1 MKRKN
6 LFMTFIFILM
16 LSLVVAACGKTED
29 TSSSEGVEETE
40 QEQEQTEEEATE
52 PEEEAK
58 PKELVF
64 GRGGDSVD
72 LDPAIV
78 TDGESMKV
86 AKNIYDTLV
95 EYGDQDTTI
104 NPSLAEDWDISDDGL
119 VYTFK
124 LQQGVKFHDGTDFNA
139 DAVVYNFERWA
150 NGSKGEFYYYGSM
163 FGGFKGEEGHVISE
177 VVAEDEYTVKFTLA
191 VPQSPFL
198 KNLAMTPFS
207 IASPSAIEEFG
218 DNFTENPVGTG
229 PFVFKEWKRDERIV
243 LEKNTDYW
251 LANYPLLDKVTFM
264 AIPDN
269 AARFNA
275 LQSGEIDLMD
285 GINPSDVDLAASN
298 GDLQVFERPSMNVGY
313 LGLTSTRGPLQ
324 EKLVRQALNH
334 AVDKE
339 ALITAFYAGQA
350 EPAKN
355 PMPPSISGYN
365 DDIVDYPYDLDKA
378 KELLAEAG
386 YPDGFEMELWAMPV
400 PRPYMPEGQKVAEVL
415 QAEFAKIGVT
425 ANIVTFDWGTYLD
438 KARDGEADTFLL
450 GWTGDNGDADNFL
463 NVLLGGDSI
472 GGNNYSYY
480 NNAEVNEL
488 LKEAQTTAD
497 EDTRNDLYKQAQ
509 EIIKDDAPWIPLVH
523 SKPMLAGKANIT
535 GFLPHPTG
543 SDKLTKVD
551 FK

>member
-16 LSLVVAACGKTED
+16 LSLVVAACGKSED
-29 TSSSEGVEETE
+29 TSSGEDVEET
-40 QEQEQTEEEATE
+40 EQEQTEEEATE

-104 NPSLAEDWDISDDGL
+104 HKSLAEDWEISDDGL

-150 NGSKGEFYYYGSM
+150 NGSKDSFYYYGSM
-163 FGGFKGEEGHVISE
+163 FGGFAGEEGHVISE
-177 VVAEDEYTVKFTLA
+177 VVAEDEYTVKFTLT

-251 LANYPLLDKVTFM
+251 LANYPLLDKVTFL

-285 GINPSDVDLAASN
+285 GINPSDVDLAANN

-339 ALITAFYAGQA
+339 ALIGAFYAGQA

-365 DDIVDYPYDLDKA
+365 DDIEDYPYDLDRA

-415 QAEFAKIGVT
+415 QAEFAKIGVK
-425 ANIVTFDWGTYLD
+425 AEIVTFDWGTYLD
-438 KARDGEADTFLL
+438 KARLGEADTFLL

-463 NVLLGGDSI
+463 NVLLSGGSI
-472 GGNNYSYY
+472 GSNNYSYY
-480 NNAEVNEL
+480 DNAEVNEL

-523 SKPMLAGKANIT
+523 SKPMLAGKENIT